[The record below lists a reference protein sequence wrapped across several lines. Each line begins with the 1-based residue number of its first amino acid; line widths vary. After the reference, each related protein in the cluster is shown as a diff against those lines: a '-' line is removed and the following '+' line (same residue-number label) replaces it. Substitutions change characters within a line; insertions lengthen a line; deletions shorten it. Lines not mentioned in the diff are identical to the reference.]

1 MAFSVAAAGPGDAQ
15 RMRQRP
21 QRCRSRGRGRNRG
34 ATVDHLGR
42 GGGLPTSRLLPPT
55 ATSIPIPLPTTMR
68 CTLLPATSTRTNQRH
83 LNSIGHRRKR
93 DLIPTKLLPST
104 IDMGTQASAPDR
116 TPCPVVRARV
126 ILTQQRVI
134 RIRKSKRGKLLLT
147 TLLPITN
154 RGQRESESKSKM
166 GADMSAEMG
175 AEAIIIDRASR
186 GTIAI
191 LVAGITNE

>member
-1 MAFSVAAAGPGDAQ
+1 M
-15 RMRQRP
+15 
-21 QRCRSRGRGRNRG
+21 
-34 ATVDHLGR
+34 
-42 GGGLPTSRLLPPT
+42 
-55 ATSIPIPLPTTMR
+55 
-68 CTLLPATSTRTNQRH
+68 
-83 LNSIGHRRKR
+83 
-93 DLIPTKLLPST
+93 
-104 IDMGTQASAPDR
+104 
-116 TPCPVVRARV
+116 
-126 ILTQQRVI
+126 ILTQQRVIRIRKSKRGKLLLTTLLPITNRGQRESESKSKMGADMSAEMGAEAIIIDRAVI